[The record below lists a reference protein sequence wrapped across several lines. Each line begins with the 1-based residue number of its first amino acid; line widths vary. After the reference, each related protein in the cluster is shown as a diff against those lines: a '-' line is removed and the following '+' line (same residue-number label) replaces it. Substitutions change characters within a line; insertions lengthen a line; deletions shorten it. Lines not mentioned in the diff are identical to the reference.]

1 MFTENLVKI
10 FMVLEDN
17 EKKSPRFT
25 QEEKQFLYQIAFHEA
40 NFAEVDGIVQQAM
53 ELKGNRNQFLRSH
66 AARFP
71 LAHGHVAE
79 QLEKYIFQVQ
89 LMLFE
94 KEKANHMLEEVLK
107 RCGLEKEVAALTAK
121 VRDKPAEPLK
131 GMAAVQAGK
140 SI

>member
-10 FMVLEDN
+10 FTVLEDN

-40 NFAEVDGIVQQAM
+40 NFAVVDGIVQQAM
-53 ELKGNRNQFLRSH
+53 ELKGNRNQFLHSH

-89 LMLFE
+89 LMCWT
-94 KEKANHMLEEVLK
+94 AN
-107 RCGLEKEVAALTAK
+107 
-121 VRDKPAEPLK
+121 
-131 GMAAVQAGK
+131 
-140 SI
+140 

>member
-10 FMVLEDN
+10 FTVLEDN
-17 EKKSPRFT
+17 EKMSPCFT

-40 NFAEVDGIVQQAM
+40 NFAAVDGIVQQAI

-71 LAHGHVAE
+71 LAHSHVAE

-94 KEKANHMLEEVLK
+94 KEKANHMLEEFLK
-107 RCGLEKEVAALTAK
+107 RCGLEKEVASLTFKA
-121 VRDKPAEPLK
+121 RDKPAEPQK
-131 GMAAVQAGK
+131 GRAAVQAGK